1 MDMAQALEAL
11 ADFTTEQW
19 GMVTSAQAKA
29 AGVDGVTLLRLVEA
43 RLLERLR
50 RGCYIVVAGA
60 QTRHVREKAVW
71 LLLNPAVPAWKRP
84 RLDPDGG
91 VVSHSSAAL
100 IHDIGD
106 LRADTVELT
115 VPRRRTTREP
125 DVRLRRRVLDEADV
139 TLVDGLPITTVDR
152 TIVDHLDDHADGGHV
167 GQMIYHAIRA
177 EQVAVDSLA
186 ARIGNYNPRYG
197 VKGRDGRALID
208 YLLAQVGRHADDLAK
223 SRLAPSE
230 MSRQALADT
239 VARTLLDSG
248 VLDAALHSLNRP
260 TPPNFAQGDEGPRH
274 KSFSTEDR

>member
-1 MDMAQALEAL
+1 MEMTRALEVL
-11 ADFTTEQW
+11 GDFTADQW

-29 AGVDGVTLLRLVEA
+29 AGVDGVTLLRMVEA
-43 RLLERLR
+43 GLLERVR
-50 RGCYIVVAGA
+50 RGCYVVVAGA
-60 QTRHVREKAVW
+60 QTRHVREKSVW

-106 LRADTVELT
+106 LRADTVEIT
-115 VPRRRTTREP
+115 VPRRRTTRES

-139 TLVDGLPITTVDR
+139 TLVDGLPITTVER
-152 TIVDHLDDHADGGHV
+152 TIVDHLDDHVDGGHV
-167 GQMIYHAIRA
+167 GQMIYHAVRA
-177 EQVAVDSLA
+177 ELVAVDSLA
-186 ARIGNYNPRYG
+186 ARIGDYNPRYG

-208 YLLAQVGRHADDLAK
+208 YLLAQGGRLADDLAK
-223 SRLAPSE
+223 PRLAPSE

-248 VLDAALHSLNRP
+248 VLDAARHLSDRL
-260 TPPNFAQGDEGPRH
+260 TPPNSDQADEDPGQ
-274 KSFSTEDR
+274 